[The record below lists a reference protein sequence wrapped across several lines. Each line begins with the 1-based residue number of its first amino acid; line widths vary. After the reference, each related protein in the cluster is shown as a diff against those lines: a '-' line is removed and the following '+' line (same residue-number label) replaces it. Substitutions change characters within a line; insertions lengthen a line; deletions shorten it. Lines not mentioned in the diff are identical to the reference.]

1 MALRYKWKYLHAK
14 QSLSEI
20 LTGSL
25 CNCLLEIETLNQQFQ
40 KYNQTNELIIKNK
53 IKNYEFNSKPFNT
66 NTFAYQNPNS
76 ESIKKQ
82 KKTSGLSGLVGLAL
96 RPLRETM
103 QACDGAMKSLR
114 SPIRSVAE
122 NFSDISFT
130 FFPRFA
136 NSIRDFQSSS
146 SSVLVCLSF

>member
-40 KYNQTNELIIKNK
+40 KYNQTNELIKK
-53 IKNYEFNSKPFNT
+53 KKNYEFNSKPFNT

-76 ESIKKQ
+76 ESIKK
-82 KKTSGLSGLVGLAL
+82 KKKNLRFIWLGWIGFEAL
-96 RPLRETM
+96 ERDY
-103 QACDGAMKSLR
+103 ASLR
-114 SPIRSVAE
+114 RRNEIAQ
-122 NFSDISFT
+122 ISN
-130 FFPRFA
+130 PKR
-136 NSIRDFQSSS
+136 RRE
-146 SSVLVCLSF
+146 LLRHLLHLLP